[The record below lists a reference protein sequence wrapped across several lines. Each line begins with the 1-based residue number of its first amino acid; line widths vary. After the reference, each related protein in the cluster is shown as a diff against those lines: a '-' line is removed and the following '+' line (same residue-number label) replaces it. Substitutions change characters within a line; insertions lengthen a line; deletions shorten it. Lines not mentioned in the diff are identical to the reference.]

1 MKFRKSQPQYSYKV
15 YEMDDK
21 SESHY
26 FYKLLKLNGT
36 VLIKYIFI
44 EKKKEIK
51 EKYILTKTAEVWDN
65 WKRYVPFLFL
75 SY

>member
-51 EKYILTKTAEVWDN
+51 EKCILTKTAEV
-65 WKRYVPFLFL
+65 
-75 SY
+75 

>member
-1 MKFRKSQPQYSYKV
+1 MKFRKSQPQYSYKI

-36 VLIKYIFI
+36 VLTKYIVI
-44 EKKKEIK
+44 EKKEIK
-51 EKYILTKTAEVWDN
+51 EKYILTKTAEV
-65 WKRYVPFLFL
+65 
-75 SY
+75 

>member
-1 MKFRKSQPQYSYKV
+1 MKFRKSQPQYSYKI

-36 VLIKYIFI
+36 VLIKYIVI
-44 EKKKEIK
+44 EKKEIK
-51 EKYILTKTAEVWDN
+51 EKYILTKTAEV
-65 WKRYVPFLFL
+65 
-75 SY
+75 

>member
-1 MKFRKSQPQYSYKV
+1 MKFRKSQPQYSYKI

-36 VLIKYIFI
+36 VLKYIVI
-44 EKKKEIK
+44 EKKEIK
-51 EKYILTKTAEVWDN
+51 GKVHIN
-65 WKRYVPFLFL
+65 
-75 SY
+75 

>member
-1 MKFRKSQPQYSYKV
+1 MTSRN
-15 YEMDDK
+15 
-21 SESHY
+21 HTI
-26 FYKLLKLNGT
+26 FYKLLKLNST
-36 VLIKYIFI
+36 VLKYIVI
-44 EKKKEIK
+44 EKRDKEIK

>member
-1 MKFRKSQPQYSYKV
+1 
-15 YEMDDK
+15 MDDK

-36 VLIKYIFI
+36 VLTKYIVI
-44 EKKKEIK
+44 EKKEIK

>member
-1 MKFRKSQPQYSYKV
+1 MKFRKSQPQYSYKI

-36 VLIKYIFI
+36 VLKYIVI
-44 EKKKEIK
+44 EKNEIK
-51 EKYILTKTAEVWDN
+51 EKYILTKTAEV
-65 WKRYVPFLFL
+65 
-75 SY
+75 

>member
-1 MKFRKSQPQYSYKV
+1 
-15 YEMDDK
+15 MDDK

-36 VLIKYIFI
+36 VLIKYIVI
-44 EKKKEIK
+44 EKKEIK
-51 EKYILTKTAEVWDN
+51 ETYILTKTAEVWDN